1 MAASSSV
8 SLNTTLD
15 PLPSVLRH
23 GLVAVAFFGLLS
35 LISSVALFTFLTYR
49 LCVWYHRGQLKD
61 GANQFL
67 LLIYNLVLADIQ
79 QAMAFALTSVYLSQD
94 KIQVGTTTCWANGWF
109 VSTGDLA
116 SGVFILAI
124 ALHTYYAVVKGR
136 RVGNKLFYGGIICL
150 WIFVYLMAI
159 VGVGINPRIYVRAG
173 AWCWIDKRY
182 DKERLWLH
190 YFWIF
195 MCMFGTVV
203 TYILIFA
210 FITAKSRSRSNPNFP
225 NDDGTDPAATKRAA
239 KYMIIYPV
247 VYVVC
252 TLPLAGGRMAA
263 MTGISVPYWW
273 FCLAGAAISSC
284 GWLDVVLYAVT
295 RHVLIFGRA
304 PPPPQDLGLDTFGW
318 KDVGDSFWGMRTT
331 ISGPLG
337 DPNARRR
344 DKRDFLGRSTSR
356 PLRSRQSD
364 EYHFA
369 SQPEGI
375 ITAKTTIEVRS
386 GPIIHYADSD
396 MSAIEMEDKSERTHS
411 HSHNE

>member
-1 MAASSSV
+1 MTATSSV
-8 SLNTTLD
+8 SLDTTLD
-15 PLPSVLRH
+15 PLPPVLRH

-67 LLIYNLVLADIQ
+67 LLIYNLVLADVQ
-79 QAMAFALTSVYLSQD
+79 QAMAFALTSVYLTQN

-116 SGVFILAI
+116 SGVFIFAI
-124 ALHTYYAVVKGR
+124 ALHTYYAVVTGR
-136 RVGNKLFYGGIICL
+136 RVGNRVFYGGIVCL
-150 WIFVYLMAI
+150 WVFVYLMAVI
-159 VGVGINPRIYVRAG
+159 GVGINSKIYVRAG
-173 AWCWIDKRY
+173 AWCWMDKRY

-195 MCMFGTVV
+195 ICMFGTVV

-210 FITAKSRSRSNPNFP
+210 FIQTKSRNPSNPNFP

-247 VYVVC
+247 VYVFC

-263 MTGISVPYWW
+263 MTGVSVPYWW
-273 FCLAGAAISSC
+273 FCLAGAAITSC
-284 GWLDVVLYAVT
+284 GWLDVLLYAVT

-318 KDVGDSFWGMRTT
+318 KDVGDNFWGLRTT

-344 DKRDFLGRSTSR
+344 DKRDFLGRRTPR
-356 PLRSRQSD
+356 PLHSRQSD

-375 ITAKTTIEVRS
+375 ITAKTTIEFRT
-386 GPIIHYADSD
+386 GPITNYADSD
-396 MSAIEMEDKSERTHS
+396 ISAIEMEDKSDRTHS
-411 HSHNE
+411 HSHHE

>member
-1 MAASSSV
+1 MAATSSV

-15 PLPSVLRH
+15 PLPSVLQH

-67 LLIYNLVLADIQ
+67 LLIYNLVLADVQ
-79 QAMAFALTSVYLSQD
+79 QAMAFALTSVYLSQN

-124 ALHTYYAVVKGR
+124 ALHTYYAVVKGK
-136 RVGNKLFYGGIICL
+136 RVTNKVFYGGIVCL

-159 VGVGINPRIYVRAG
+159 IGVGISSKIYVRAG

-195 MCMFGTVV
+195 ICMFGTVV

-210 FITAKSRSRSNPNFP
+210 FIKAKSRSRSNANFP
-225 NDDGTDPAATKRAA
+225 NDGTDPASTQRAA

-263 MTGISVPYWW
+263 MTGVSVPYWW

-284 GWLDVVLYAVT
+284 GWLDALLYAVT

-318 KDVGDSFWGMRTT
+318 KNLGDNFWGMRTT

-344 DKRDFLGRSTSR
+344 DKRDFLGRSTPR

-369 SQPEGI
+369 SQPEGV
-375 ITAKTTIEVRS
+375 ITAKTTIEFRS
-386 GPIIHYADSD
+386 GPMINYAESD
-396 MSAIEMEDKSERTHS
+396 ISAIELEDKSERMHS
-411 HSHNE
+411 QFQKE